1 MAKQAGIIQRFDG
14 GLNNRDSQKDLTE
27 GFLSDVTNV
36 DVSHIGTIKSVG
48 KFVSDGFDNTI
59 DLTPSNFQTGVGLFT
74 FRTDVGADSDDAA
87 GEYIAYTGGNGEVSF
102 GSDVSGNTF
111 NHGFA
116 QIDSVVYQADGS
128 TANLLAEDLDTSE
141 TGITVDYG
149 GGFHV
154 NDIIKINTEY
164 MLITAIASNILT
176 VTRDVHGTTA
186 ATHDDDDPIYK
197 VPTLRH
203 SGTATDSQPVYYYA
217 DGGLRVAD
225 ADLTNTGS
233 TAISIVPITR
243 VDGDNPVYDA
253 DYSRYYKTS
262 IVLTAPADEDFDSIA
277 SAADPDDA
285 ETNLGT
291 PSGKIKIGVSA
302 NTAAGSQP
310 GGLWAEGAYVVG
322 VSYVYYG
329 GQESKVSDF
338 LGHIDVGDGQYLL
351 AAASIKDA
359 SISGL
364 IQGLR
369 VYVKNFN
376 DAEDEFVL
384 LLDIDFE
391 QGSRVSLGN
400 EFDPLVDMSGHM
412 HTHDPLNSGSSERA
426 YAIFNQSTTT
436 YAHINGYDME
446 EHAISFQN
454 TAYGYKTAVVANQR
468 AFVANIR
475 YPDADGKTR
484 VMGDRI
490 QYTPVRKYD
499 TFPQTYYLDIA
510 TNDGDEII
518 KLEEFQ
524 DRLFIFK
531 KNKLFIL
538 DISAASDFEWAII
551 GEFDNR
557 GVSNPGAVSKS
568 DVGVVWANEYGLF
581 AFSDGITKLSVPI
594 DDATWA
600 TNIDA
605 DNVQVGYIPKKNQIV
620 VIGNAAVEVYQ
631 ADGTT
636 ANLLAE
642 ALDSSETGVDVD
654 YGGTFSANNVIKVD
668 SEEMLITSISTNTLT
683 VTRAYN
689 GTSAASH
696 SDNASITRLSRGY
709 LYDVTTSS
717 FVNLTV
723 NNALLGSTV
732 TNFVRFEQELC
743 IMGSNGT
750 LYKFDTTAAA
760 NRVVIQT
767 KEFDFGLPSVDKK
780 IYSIY
785 VTYKDANN
793 VSLTYG
799 LDGATPT
806 TSTIDREGTSS
817 NALSNS
823 STRATHKFTF
833 ESSTVCKS
841 IQLKFS
847 SGSSDTETGF
857 EIEDISIIYR
867 LRVLK

>member
-1 MAKQAGIIQRFDG
+1 MAKQVEIIQRFDG

-620 VIGNAAVEVYQ
+620 VIGTAA
-631 ADGTT
+631 TT
-636 ANLLAE
+636 
-642 ALDSSETGVDVD
+642 SS
-654 YGGTFSANNVIKVD
+654 A
-668 SEEMLITSISTNTLT
+668 
-683 VTRAYN
+683 
-689 GTSAASH
+689 
-696 SDNASITRLSRGY
+696 GY

-717 FVNLTV
+717 FVNLTI
-723 NNALLGSTV
+723 NNALLGSTL

>member
-1 MAKQAGIIQRFDG
+1 MAKQVEIIQRFDG

-27 GFLSDVTNV
+27 GFLSDATNV

-48 KFVSDGFDNTI
+48 KFSAVTADGGTNTI
-59 DLTPSNFQTGVGLFT
+59 GNNFTPTNFQTGVGLFT
-74 FRTDVGADSDDAA
+74 FRTDVGADSNDSE
-87 GEYIAYTGGNGEVSF
+87 GEYISYVGGNGAVYF
-102 GSDVSGNTF
+102 GSAFESNDFDNE
-111 NHGFA
+111 FA
-116 QIDSVVYQADGS
+116 QIDSATLRESG
-128 TANLLAEDLDTSE
+128 SE
-141 TGITVDYG
+141 T
-149 GGFHV
+149 
-154 NDIIKINTEY
+154 
-164 MLITAIASNILT
+164 
-176 VTRDVHGTTA
+176 
-186 ATHDDDDPIYK
+186 
-197 VPTLRH
+197 
-203 SGTATDSQPVYYYA
+203 DSKPVYYYA

-225 ADLTNTGS
+225 ADLANTGS
-233 TAISIVPITR
+233 TANAIIPIVR
-243 VDGDNPVYDA
+243 SGDIYG
-253 DYSRYYKTS
+253 
-262 IVLTAPADEDFDSIA
+262 SIA
-277 SAADPDDA
+277 SGYYTTTFTLDPPVSGDFDALSSADDPDED
-285 ETNLGT
+285 ETELTVATN
-291 PSGKIKIGVSA
+291 KICDIAVSA

-310 GGLWAEGAYVVG
+310 SGLWAEGAYVVG

-338 LGHIDVGDGQYLL
+338 LGHVDVGDGQYLL
-351 AAASIKDA
+351 ASVAVKDGGLGASSGA
-359 SISGL
+359 SNQGEGKF

-376 DAEDEFVL
+376 DPEDEFTL
-384 LLDIDFE
+384 LLDLDFE
-391 QGSRVSLGN
+391 RGSRISLGN
-400 EFDPLVDMSGHM
+400 EFDPLVDTTGEW
-412 HTHDPLNSGSSERA
+412 HTHDPLNGQASTSTGGAA
-426 YAIFNQSTTT
+426 YAIFNPSNTT
-436 YAHINGYDME
+436 YSGINGYDLE
-446 EHAISFQN
+446 EQEISFQN
-454 TAYGYKTAVVANQR
+454 TDYGYKTAVVANQR
-468 AFVANIR
+468 AFVANVR
-475 YPDADGKTR
+475 YPDTDGITR
-484 VMGDRI
+484 NMGDRI

-499 TFPQTYYLDIA
+499 TFPQTYWYDVA

-538 DISAASDFEWAII
+538 DISTASDFDWTII

-620 VIGNAAVEVYQ
+620 VIGTAA
-631 ADGTT
+631 TT
-636 ANLLAE
+636 
-642 ALDSSETGVDVD
+642 SS
-654 YGGTFSANNVIKVD
+654 A
-668 SEEMLITSISTNTLT
+668 
-683 VTRAYN
+683 
-689 GTSAASH
+689 
-696 SDNASITRLSRGY
+696 GY

-760 NRVVIQT
+760 NRVIVQT

-780 IYSIY
+780 IYNIY

-806 TSTIDREGTSS
+806 TATIDREGTSS

-847 SGSSDTETGF
+847 SGSSDTETDF